1 MNLKEVGHTIQI
13 AGVIYNSNKEQETYL
28 IMLPDEDLYTDENKF
43 LRRHDFTLEQW
54 EKFFWQTDVLEIEAK
69 RTMYEKI
76 IVRKAERQIAG
87 GTSWA
92 VYKRDG
98 YTCRY
103 CGKDGIPLTV
113 DHVVLWEDGGP
124 SIPENLVTSCKKCN
138 RTRGDT
144 PYPEWITSKVYLD
157 ISKGILPN
165 KRLKN
170 VALVDTLDNIPR
182 SFTKMRG
189 KKR

>member
-13 AGVIYNSNKEQETYL
+13 AGVIYNSDQKEHTYILLLPKEQIYRNH
-28 IMLPDEDLYTDENKF
+28 DEIHMELDD
-43 LRRHDFTLEQW
+43 W
-54 EKFFWQTDVLEIEAK
+54 EKFFWQTDILEMELNDTQK
-69 RTMYEKI
+69 T

-87 GTSWA
+87 RISWK
-92 VYKRDG
+92 VYARDE

-103 CGKDGIPLTV
+103 CGKTGIPLTV
-113 DHVVLWEDGGP
+113 DHVILWEEGGP
-124 SIPENLVTSCKKCN
+124 SIPENLVTSCRKCN

-144 PYPEWITSKVYLD
+144 PYAEWIESKVYLNGQEKFSNH
-157 ISKGILPN
+157 I
-165 KRLKN
+165 KN
-170 VALVDTLDNIPR
+170 VDLIDTLDNIPR

>member
-1 MNLKEVGHTIQI
+1 MDLKEVGHTIQI
-13 AGVIYNSNKEQETYL
+13 AGVIYNSDKDEATYL
-28 IMLPDEDLYTDENKF
+28 LMLPDENTHDLMAHKPMS
-43 LRRHDFTLEQW
+43 LEQW
-54 EKFFWQTDVLEIEAK
+54 EKFFWQTDVLEVEA
-69 RTMYEKI
+69 RNTMYEKV

-87 GTSWA
+87 RVSWS

-98 YTCRY
+98 YACRY

-113 DHVVLWEDGGP
+113 DHVVLWEEGGP
-124 SIPENLVTSCKKCN
+124 SIPGNLVTSCQKCN

-144 PYPEWITSKVYLD
+144 PYPEWIESKVYAKISEKLSAD
-157 ISKGILPN
+157 IWVTN
-165 KRLKN
+165 KHLIK
-170 VALVDTLDNIPR
+170 TLDNIPR